1 MPQALFAWLA
11 AIIVLVVA
19 WRAFLETG
27 PRMVV
32 VVALGAFAGFALYH
46 AAFGFTG
53 AWKRIVT
60 ERRGHGLR
68 AQMLLLVATAAI
80 TYPLL
85 AYGLPDFAREMG
97 LRSGAFVFPFGVA
110 AAFGAFLF
118 GAGMQ
123 LGGGCGS
130 GTLFTVGGGSSRMM
144 LTLAAF
150 IAGSLWGTH
159 DLPAWQALPR
169 FAPYSLVRA
178 WGPLVAF
185 TALVA
190 FAGGVVWLTRRMERR
205 AHGNLVG
212 APETWSF
219 WRGPWPP
226 VYGAVALVIVSVV
239 TILTLGRP
247 WGITSG
253 FALWGAKIATLA
265 GIDVGAWP
273 YWAGQSGRIDRSVFA
288 DSTSVMNFGIVLGA
302 FFAAAMAGR
311 FRPNLSIGW
320 RGVATAITGG
330 LMMGYGARLS
340 GGCNIGAYLGGIISG
355 SAHGWFWVVFAFAGS
370 TLTVWAANR
379 GKSVSSPA

>member
-1 MPQALFAWLA
+1 MPQAAFAWLA
-11 AIIVLVVA
+11 AIAALAVA
-19 WRAFLETG
+19 WRASVETG
-27 PRMVV
+27 PRMVL
-32 VVALGAFAGFALYH
+32 VVAIGAFAGFALYH

-80 TYPLL
+80 TYPMF
-85 AYGLPDFAREMG
+85 AYGLPDLARDAG
-97 LRSGAFVFPFGVA
+97 FRSGAFVFPFGVA

-169 FAPYSLVRA
+169 FAPVSLVHE
-178 WGPLVAF
+178 WGPLA
-185 TALVA
+185 A
-190 FAGGVVWLTRRMERR
+190 FAFLSVFAAGVVWFTRRMERR
-205 AHGNLVG
+205 AHGRLTG
-212 APETWSF
+212 GTETWSF
-219 WRGPWPP
+219 WCGPWPP
-226 VYGAVALVIVSVV
+226 VYGAVALVVVSVA

-253 FALWGAKIATLA
+253 FALWDAKLATLA
-265 GIDVGAWP
+265 GMDVAAWP
-273 YWAGQSGRIDRSVFA
+273 YWAGQTGRIARSVFA
-288 DSTSVMNFGIVLGA
+288 DSTSVMNFGIIIGA

-320 RGVATAITGG
+320 RGVVTAIAGG

-355 SAHGWFWVVFAFAGS
+355 SAHGWFWVIFAFGGS
-370 TLTVWAANR
+370 TLTVLMLERA
-379 GKSVSSPA
+379 KSVSSPA